1 MKVVG
6 AEVKLLMAPEHEQG
20 ARRAHSRFRVE
31 GRNMIGLFSTSAKFS
46 FTIALAVLIPIVVFA
61 QPVETVQ
68 NSREPELNAQIPSGP
83 PPCTS
88 NAAQSELQARA
99 LQVKDALPNGQ
110 KQELK
115 THTPP
120 APPPS
125 SGSAPQFQLLR
136 LPEGKAKEYT
146 NPRRDVLTYH
156 YDNKRSGWN
165 SNEVDL
171 TPKSV
176 ASPQFSLLETLSVD
190 GNVFAQP
197 LLVSNFEMPD
207 GQEHDVL
214 VIATGHNTL
223 CAYDANS
230 FSLFWHVSLGQA
242 QQFLDVGCADVQPEY
257 GITSTP
263 VIVRKSKNSATVYVV
278 SAIEPRA
285 LDFHTFIHAIDLRTG
300 QDAIDPSTGK
310 TISPQEI
317 APSAT
322 LKDGSQ
328 LKFNPQDQW
337 SRAGL
342 AYNDGVIY
350 VSIGSHCDNDA
361 ANISGWLLKYSE
373 NLALTAGFHTVSTP
387 KGRGLSSIWM
397 TGFAPAI
404 DDAGNLFLATGNGD
418 VSPPDDYGQSVLKL
432 DGKTLGVIDYFTP
445 SNYSVLNI
453 KDGDFGSGGVSLFST
468 GSAGSKRDVAAAI
481 GKDPVLYLLDQANL
495 GKNQTNDAG
504 ALQALRIKPCQY
516 SSQCRGVWGGVAIF
530 QSQNGLLLYS
540 QAEHDVMRS
549 YLMGGAPAPSVT
561 PSAAGVSKAGYG
573 GSIPIVSSNGS
584 ANGVVWLLARTEPAI
599 ELEAYDATSLGPAL
613 CTVNVGPWSNPGYGN
628 SFLSPMVANGRVYA
642 AAYNVVKVF
651 GLGTQGMT
659 AMTRASRPL
668 Q

>member
-1 MKVVG
+1 
-6 AEVKLLMAPEHEQG
+6 
-20 ARRAHSRFRVE
+20 
-31 GRNMIGLFSTSAKFS
+31 MIGLFPKL
-46 FTIALAVLIPIVVFA
+46 TIALAVLIPVVVLA
-61 QPVETVQ
+61 QPVEA
-68 NSREPELNAQIPSGP
+68 P
-83 PPCTS
+83 
-88 NAAQSELQARA
+88 
-99 LQVKDALPNGQ
+99 PNGQ

-125 SGSAPQFQLLR
+125 GSSGAQSELQGKALDVGEPSPNGQKQDLKTHTPPAPPPSSNSAPQFQLLR
-136 LPEGKAKEYT
+136 LPEGKAKAYT
-146 NPRRDVLTYH
+146 NPHIDVLTYH

-190 GNVFAQP
+190 GDVFAQP

-214 VIATGHNTL
+214 IIATGHNTVY
-223 CAYDANS
+223 AYDASN
-230 FSLFWHVSLGQA
+230 FSLLWHVSLGQA

-263 VIVRKSKNSATVYVV
+263 VIVRKSKNSATLYVV
-278 SAIEPRA
+278 SATEPRA
-285 LDFHTFIHAIDLRTG
+285 FDFHTFIHAIDLRTG

-310 TISPQEI
+310 EISKKEI

-322 LKDGSQ
+322 LRNGSQ

-342 AYNDGVIY
+342 AYNDGAIY
-350 VSIGSHCDNDA
+350 VSIGSHCDNDEA
-361 ANISGWLLKYSE
+361 KISGWLLKYSE
-373 NLALTAGFHTVSTP
+373 NLDLTAAFHAISALM
-387 KGRGLSSIWM
+387 GRGLSSIWM

-404 DDAGNLFLATGNGD
+404 DDAGYLFVATGNGD
-418 VSPPDDYGQSVLKL
+418 VSPPDNYGQSVLKL
-432 DGKTLGVIDYFTP
+432 DSKTMEVVDYFTP

-453 KDGDFGSGGVSLFST
+453 KDGDFGSGGVTLFSAD
-468 GSAGSKRDVAAAI
+468 SAGSKKDLAAAI

-495 GKNQTNDAG
+495 GKNQTNNAG
-504 ALQALRIKPCQY
+504 AVQALRVKPCQF
-516 SSQCRGVWGGVAIF
+516 SSQCRGVWGGVTIF
-530 QSQNGLLLYS
+530 QSQNGLVLYS
-540 QAEHDVMRS
+540 QAEHDVLRS
-549 YLMGGAPAPSVT
+549 YLVGGTSAPSLT
-561 PSAAGVSKAGYG
+561 PSAEGVTKAGYG
-573 GSIPIVSSNGS
+573 GSIPIVSSNGG

-599 ELEAYDATSLGPAL
+599 ELEAYDATPLGPPLASA
-613 CTVNVGPWSNPGYGN
+613 NVGPWSNPGYGN
-628 SFLSPMVANGRVYA
+628 SFLTPMVANGRVYA
-642 AAYNVVKVF
+642 AAYKVVKVF
-651 GLGTQGMT
+651 GLGSQGMS
-659 AMTRASRPL
+659 AMSRASQPL